1 MTARNIFEAML
12 IELSK
17 VNAPS
22 LLLEDFNYLFN
33 KAINQYINKRYSI
46 YDVNQQTTDDLR
58 VLKASAKLTPRKSAY
73 CENNTIDDLYNATY
87 EIELPYDYMHMLNC
101 ICVFKVKQRFKC
113 YNAGTHFKIGAKR
126 LTSDAWSNIITDYY
140 NRPTY
145 RRPYFY
151 IHNVN
156 HYDSEPYDVYNP
168 EDGTGT
174 DQLEEKVLRNIH
186 IDGTNSSGLPVTL
199 LDEDLIFDGSSYRIL
214 NPNSQLLNISTVLK
228 TSSSGGETGMEP
240 DRAALVEKEVT
251 KNTPLFYSND
261 KNDRKLYFIS
271 KAIID
276 NKDTLTYFTYNK
288 QTKQVGLTTL
298 KTNTDVI
305 TVGTNDSAPEF
316 PRQITLKNSVN
327 LDLVDKT
334 AYTRH
339 SNQSKVL
346 CEIRYGSDD
355 SIFTLEKVIVDY
367 IKSPQHIRL
376 TQEQLDQTL
385 DTSQVMEYPDYVCQE
400 IINELV
406 TIVMENT
413 NDPRLSNHISVS
425 KSIPDQ
431 APQQTT
437 QPQQ

>member
-1 MTARNIFEAML
+1 MTARSIFEAML

-73 CENNTIDDLYNATY
+73 CEKNNIDDLYNATY

-101 ICVFKVKQRFKC
+101 ICVFKVNQRFKC
-113 YNAGTHFKIGAKR
+113 YNVGTHFKIGAKR

-145 RRPYFY
+145 RRPYY
-151 IHNVN
+151 YVHNVN
-156 HYDSEPYDVYNP
+156 HYDSEPYDIYNP

-174 DQLEEKVLRNIH
+174 DQLEGKVLRRVNTI
-186 IDGTNSSGLPVTL
+186 
-199 LDEDLIFDGSSYRIL
+199 DEDIIFDGKSYRIL
-214 NPNSQLLNISTVLK
+214 NPNSPLLKISTIK
-228 TSSSGGETGMEP
+228 NDSDQSISSS
-240 DRAALVEKEVT
+240 VELLKQELNKKRTV
-251 KNTPLFYSND
+251 FYNND
-261 KNDRKLYFIS
+261 DRKLYYLT
-271 KAIID
+271 AT
-276 NKDTLTYFTYNK
+276 TLSGPYNNTTPLYFSYDQK
-288 QTKQVGLTTL
+288 TKMCKLTTN
-298 KTNTDVI
+298 KNDTNNI
-305 TVGTNDSAPEF
+305 TVSITGDSSPEF

-327 LDLVDKT
+327 IDLVDKT

-367 IKSPQHIRL
+367 IKSPQYIRL